1 MYNVYFYSDEEAS
14 EWNQE
19 HNKKIRRMC
28 MNKAINLQDV
38 FLNQCRKDRIMVTII
53 LTNGFQFKGMVRGFD
68 SYVVIFDCDGKQQV
82 VYKHAISTIIPA
94 KSVSILD
101 SSDKSE

>member
-1 MYNVYFYSDEEAS
+1 
-14 EWNQE
+14 
-19 HNKKIRRMC
+19 

-101 SSDKSE
+101 SSEKSE